1 MSGKGIVCSVG
12 CPVLIGSA
20 QQPLTRYDLERA
32 QRSARNHHP
41 HVAGPFTSGPDLS
54 FLEPRVKIYLD
65 RARLAQVD
73 LRNAHIGREEVQA
86 LSGTFIL

>member
-1 MSGKGIVCSVG
+1 M
-12 CPVLIGSA
+12 
-20 QQPLTRYDLERA
+20 
-32 QRSARNHHP
+32 
-41 HVAGPFTSGPDLS
+41 AGPFTSGPDLS